1 MDVLRSLQNYLLEN
15 WPELVWIVVAT
26 AAAAYLA
33 GKRNRTLWQR
43 RSFLDRLNVSLTTI
57 QDNTLK
63 IRTILESDVRAI
75 FLNSAA
81 TKTITRLANQTTESD
96 PLIPV
101 ARDDCWYYLN
111 AVLNEVSERFSLGFI
126 RQDNDLPTT
135 TANYLLC
142 LTCERAGQVRTR
154 KIRAMLIRKD
164 TLENLP
170 EQCPE
175 LEHPTH
181 STRWDTLTILAE
193 RWKLAPHYFLELEL
207 EL

>member
-1 MDVLRSLQNYLLEN
+1 MDVLQSLQNYLLEN
-15 WPELVWIVVAT
+15 WPELVWIAVAT

-57 QDNTLK
+57 QDDTLK
-63 IRTILESDVRAI
+63 IRTILESDVNAI

-81 TKTITRLANQTTESD
+81 SKTITKLATQTTESD

-101 ARDDCWYYLN
+101 AREDCWYYLN

-126 RQDNDLPTT
+126 RQDNGLPTT
-135 TANYLLC
+135 TATYLLC
-142 LTCERAGQVRTR
+142 LTCERAGNVRTH
-154 KIRAMLIRKD
+154 KIRAMLILKS
-164 TLENLP
+164 TLESLP
-170 EQCPE
+170 DRCPT
-175 LEHPTH
+175 LEHTTH
-181 STRWDTLTILAE
+181 STRWETLKILAE
-193 RWKLAPHYFLELEL
+193 RWEMAPHYFLELEL